1 METPN
6 DRQPSEVGQG
16 EGAGRRGG
24 GDDGLRLVFFE
35 GLASMTAI
43 VTVITQPFAQESM
56 RATFELP
63 GWLPIITALGV
74 SGLLAVYRMLR
85 IGRQSTPW
93 ERAICVPLLACVIFS
108 GYATGNNVIFYTM
121 EGYTKDA
128 KGPTAEARMAA
139 LTAERDNLK
148 QQLEGAH
155 GAIGAL
161 RRTLG
166 LPASENKPSSS
177 LSVPSRVL
185 GFFGAGQAYAQ
196 APGPGKETGRAAPDA
211 AKLRQLEEVLKKFE
225 ADSRK
230 LTDQLDRIKQDE
242 RGRATSQQPLIKSW

>member
-1 METPN
+1 METLN
-6 DRQPSEVGQG
+6 DRQAGEVGRG
-16 EGAGRRGG
+16 EGAERRGG
-24 GDDGLRLVFFE
+24 GEDSLRRVFFE
-35 GLASMTAI
+35 GLASLTAI

-56 RATFELP
+56 RAMFGLP
-63 GWLPIITALGV
+63 AWLPIIIALGV
-74 SGLLAVYRMLR
+74 SGLLAVYRMR
-85 IGRQSTPW
+85 IVRQSTLW
-93 ERAICVPLLACVIFS
+93 ECAICVPLLACVIFS

-128 KGPTAEARMAA
+128 KGPTAESRVAA
-139 LTAERDNLK
+139 LAAERDNLK
-148 QQLEGAH
+148 QQLESAH

-166 LPASENKPSSS
+166 LPPSENKPSSS
-177 LSVPSRVL
+177 LSVPSRVV
-185 GFFGAGQAYAQ
+185 GFFTAGPAYAQ

-230 LTDQLDRIKQDE
+230 LTDQLDRIKQNE